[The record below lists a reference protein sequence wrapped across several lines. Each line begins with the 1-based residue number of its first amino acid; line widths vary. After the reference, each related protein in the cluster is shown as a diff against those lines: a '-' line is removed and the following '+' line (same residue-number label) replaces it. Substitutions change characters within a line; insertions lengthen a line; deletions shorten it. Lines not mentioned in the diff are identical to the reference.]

1 MSIFHMFSSHHF
13 LRPTD
18 AHTRTHTHTCCCA
31 TCQAAKAP
39 RGPVSEMAWLQATE
53 PPVPGGA
60 SAGKELLSDAQGRR
74 AAHCCSIQVGWLL
87 AGGEFWRTS
96 LEPLFFVYTKSGF
109 DRHAQHMVVD
119 LVLAAV
125 SGHRITSECLFSFLM
140 CSLKHIFFPLS
151 LQGMIVDIQE
161 LVCAESLSQRYCFLS
176 RLASRWPQLAIVC
189 HDDACHLKLFAL
201 QHRRSTAIAERMAT
215 MDFIVDRFH
224 APGHC
229 GEYCAQH
236 CLPTIEENKG
246 LLGTFPTEIAEIVNS
261 EMTPLGHTIHH
272 MGKFF
277 AQLVVSE
284 CTDVHN
290 LSRLL
295 ALRDKQRADA
305 KKRRRGTIQLCSAF
319 FFSNFSRTPSR
330 IHSQVNGTANYMRE
344 RESCAFLQHVTSLA
358 NDFHAILLSYRCFRT
373 PRRATCL
380 DRMMRHLQHCCRGHI
395 VFVFRCKSKI
405 HRCGIESLSNR
416 EKSYFTSHG
425 YIYIYTSIPHPIIY
439 QYK

>member
-1 MSIFHMFSSHHF
+1 MQN
-13 LRPTD
+13 PCPND
-18 AHTRTHTHTCCCA
+18 
-31 TCQAAKAP
+31 
-39 RGPVSEMAWLQATE
+39 
-53 PPVPGGA
+53 
-60 SAGKELLSDAQGRR
+60 
-74 AAHCCSIQVGWLL
+74 
-87 AGGEFWRTS
+87 
-96 LEPLFFVYTKSGF
+96 
-109 DRHAQHMVVD
+109 
-119 LVLAAV
+119 
-125 SGHRITSECLFSFLM
+125 
-140 CSLKHIFFPLS
+140 
-151 LQGMIVDIQE
+151 IV
-161 LVCAESLSQRYCFLS
+161 FLS

-246 LLGTFPTEIAEIVNS
+246 LLGTFPTDIAEIVNS

-425 YIYIYTSIPHPIIY
+425 YIYIYLYIYTSSHYISI
-439 QYK
+439 